1 MNMSENFRSKQM
13 QPVITRRERG
23 LRHGDYVMMGDSFV

>member
-13 QPVITRRERG
+13 QPVITRRKG
-23 LRHGDYVMMGDSFV
+23 LCHGDYVMMGDSFV